1 MEKLAYGQFSTDRSR
16 WVIKGIMTKT
26 RLKSS
31 ALNAL
36 ATAGRCSLMF
46 AAGFLMFFFISI
58 SMVMGDGEA
67 PKITHIAAD
76 ILDFTIKLLG
86 ISGNGSVFTVV
97 LFWADIVFIVL
108 FIFILILGLVISNS
122 AESTDN
128 QTNRNMAFISVAVY
142 VAIVPFI
149 LYTNRQHKTS
159 LTVEKQLALDFVKQ
173 NKKVM
178 QEAGG
183 RSTVVLNSFNT
194 AQDEVVYYDISVYG
208 EKTIYA
214 IVEVSH
220 ASEIPA
226 FTLACTTSL
235 GMGSRDPY
243 KHPCRQ

>member
-1 MEKLAYGQFSTDRSR
+1 
-16 WVIKGIMTKT
+16 MTKT

-36 ATAGRCSLMF
+36 ATAGRCSFIF
-46 AAGFLMFFFISI
+46 AAGFLMFIFISI
-58 SMVMGDGEA
+58 SMVMGDGKA
-67 PKITHIAAD
+67 PKITHIAGA
-76 ILDFTIKLLG
+76 ILDFTIRLLG

-97 LFWADIVFIVL
+97 LFWAGIVFVIL
-108 FIFILILGLVISNS
+108 FIFILILWLVVSNF
-122 AESTDN
+122 AESTDS
-128 QTNRNMAFISVAVY
+128 QTNRNMAIISVAIY

-149 LYTNRQHKTS
+149 IYTNRQHKTS

-183 RSTVVLNSFNT
+183 RSTVVLDSINT
-194 AQDEVVYYDISVYG
+194 KNDKVVYYDISIYG

-220 ASEIPA
+220 SSEIPA

-235 GMGSRDPY
+235 SMGSRDPY